1 MWLLRTEIRQEGME
15 FNHLWGH
22 IMRSLKTSLA
32 LLGSGRNGWRT
43 IIRCLLFA
51 TAKKMKQMFTGESEM
66 LRLKTIITPLYESLS
81 LNKNGS
87 R

>member
-43 IIRCLLFA
+43 IIRCLFFA
-51 TAKKMKQMFTGESEM
+51 TAKKKADVYWRKRDVEV
-66 LRLKTIITPLYESLS
+66 
-81 LNKNGS
+81 KNNYYS
-87 R
+87 VI